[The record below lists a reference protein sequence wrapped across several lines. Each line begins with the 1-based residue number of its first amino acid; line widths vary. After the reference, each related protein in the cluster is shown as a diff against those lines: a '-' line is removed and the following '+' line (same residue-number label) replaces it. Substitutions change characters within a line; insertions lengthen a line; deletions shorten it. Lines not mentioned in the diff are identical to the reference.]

1 MRVDAAART
10 TLPHLIAATA
20 IALAAGV
27 AAVYAQAAARVEPPV
42 PAGTAAPAS
51 AGADAG
57 LPGAGLGLDDLNAMT
72 FDCPRAALNAAAREA
87 AKVPS
92 QGTYQFAAFAIVNAS
107 HHASYE
113 VRFTSNYAGERDLD
127 YCVAL
132 YCQQGWD
139 PRTTKASVTLLEPA
153 ARAAR
158 TVAAHGGNCAHRP
171 PPVRRRSK

>member
-1 MRVDAAART
+1 MGIDAAART
-10 TLPHLIAATA
+10 TLSHIVAATA

-27 AAVYAQAAARVEPPV
+27 AAAYAQAAARVEPPV
-42 PAGTAAPAS
+42 PASTTATAP
-51 AGADAG
+51 AGADASA
-57 LPGAGLGLDDLNAMT
+57 PGAGLGLDDLNAMT

-139 PRTTKASVTLLEPA
+139 PRTTKASVTLLEPP
-153 ARAAR
+153 AR
-158 TVAAHGGNCAHRP
+158 TGRTAAAHGGNCAHRP
-171 PPVRRRSK
+171 PVRRRSK